1 MACIFLEPNITH
13 ILNAQTPASQNST
26 TFPKTI
32 FFGTPCIKSANHKKS
47 RFIGKFCILF
57 NYFHPRLECGLMQ
70 VSHHLLQMQQQSVI
84 SYISKL
90 CKMYGNWN
98 AAWLPKTFLS
108 IHRRTKYQKIGCRKY
123 FLNFKMF
130 VGLYCNWKY
139 APNRILKDITVLL
152 RECFET
158 NLRSRC
164 LSNHL
169 FGSSEQ

>member
-1 MACIFLEPNITH
+1 MDVLRTQYYPYFECSNTCKSERYYI
-13 ILNAQTPASQNST
+13 
-26 TFPKTI
+26 PKDN
-32 FFGTPCIKSANHKKS
+32 FFGGHPVLKVQIIRES
-47 RFIGKFCILF
+47 RFIGKFYILF

-108 IHRRTKYQKIGCRKY
+108 IYRRTRYQKIGIRKY

-130 VGLYCNWKY
+130 VGLDCN
-139 APNRILKDITVLL
+139 
-152 RECFET
+152 
-158 NLRSRC
+158 
-164 LSNHL
+164 
-169 FGSSEQ
+169 